1 MLVLLLWNWSS
12 HSGMLP
18 STETHL
24 KQPIPA
30 AEQRRCYKIYPL
42 PKIWIFS
49 FVANRREWSEPDNA
63 MCRKIA
69 FYHVGFAMI
78 LIQRKDD
85 VNRILA
91 PVSWTWIL
99 FPGSWLLAKTNPPH
113 LNWEAERPGRP
124 LAGRS
129 PSSGIDLALYI
140 ENPSNIRSLGLT
152 LEILI
157 HH

>member
-49 FVANRREWSEPDNA
+49 FVANRRERSEPDNA

-78 LIQRKDD
+78 LIQRKDT
-85 VNRILA
+85 VNRILS
-91 PVSWTWIL
+91 PVSWTWL
-99 FPGSWLLAKTNPPH
+99 FAKPNLPH
-113 LNWEAERPGRP
+113 LNSEAERPGRP
-124 LAGRS
+124 PAGRS

-140 ENPSNIRSLGLT
+140 KGFHQISDLWGSPLKSRFTISGA
-152 LEILI
+152 
-157 HH
+157 